1 MELVPLD
8 FLQSGERAEIF
19 DIDGD
24 SSDIHRLAELGIRK
38 GATILMVQAGS
49 PCILTVDQQRF
60 TLRLDPEV
68 TVLVQPAI

>member
-8 FLQSGERAEIF
+8 FLQSGERAEIQ

-24 SSDIHRLAELGIRK
+24 ASDIHRLAELGIRK
-38 GATILMVQAGS
+38 GATVHMVQPGS
-49 PCILTVDQQRF
+49 PCILTVGEQRF

-68 TVLVQPAI
+68 TVLVELNQ